1 VAQECAPGE
10 VRARFGARLLDEAAA
25 ATGAGATGDGASP
38 GEGTAGLLRHE
49 RGRLVPSSCVT
60 SWAAAT

>member
-1 VAQECAPGE
+1 

-38 GEGTAGLLRHE
+38 GEGTTSLLRHE